1 MHNKPTNTPQGLQR
15 DSERIALLE
24 EQIQTLKHAD
34 KINQTLLEISNAV
47 NTPLHLEDLY
57 EKIHQSLNRLIYT
70 PNFYICIYDRD
81 EQLLNFPYY
90 KDERDVG
97 NDSAIVLFEKNS
109 LTGEVILNKKPLFLD
124 KAMLDQRYREKRVQG
139 SLPVIWIGVPLMAGD
154 IVIGAIAVQN
164 YSDPNAFSKKDLDI
178 LILVS
183 SHIALAIERKQFH
196 EALKESEQRYRT
208 LAEKSHDIII
218 RFDNNGRHLYVNPAI
233 KVLGFSPEEMVGKTH
248 GELNF
253 PKFLAD
259 TWEKA
264 ITQVFKTEQV
274 NRVEFKLPDGT
285 WIDWLLCPEFNSDDE
300 VISVLTFARD
310 ITRRKQRELHNS
322 CFDRINK
329 IIINAVD
336 IPKMLNQI
344 LDTMIHVF
352 DCDRAWI
359 LFPCNPEARFY
370 DVPFMRTKPEWF
382 LATDYRVDISPET
395 RLLLQEVLV
404 SEEPVVYDPN
414 SQKSIRKFVREKY
427 HVNSQMVMAVF
438 PKLGEAWE
446 VGLHQ
451 CTHERIWTSDERQ
464 LFKGI
469 CQRVSDGL
477 SSMLLHRQLAQA
489 KQYIDN
495 ILNSMPS
502 ILMGVDLEGRVT
514 HWNQQAENVTKI
526 SANMAVGRY
535 YNEMFPG
542 LNLTRNIQTAVADQ
556 KVIGKNRIR
565 QVIDDEVRYQNI
577 TVYPLTGGE
586 RQGAVIRMDDVTDQM
601 KIDLMMVQSEKM
613 LSVGGLAAGMAHE
626 INNPLAGMMQNAQ
639 VIQNRLT
646 KKIFANQAAAEK
658 AGVNFDNLQ
667 NYMEARGIIKQLEHI
682 HNAGCHAAKIVSN
695 MLSFAQKGEG
705 KKSYEN
711 LVQLMEKTIFLAK
724 NEYSLKR
731 KFDFRQ
737 ICIKIEKKPDFPM
750 VSCEPSKIQQV
761 FFNIIKNGTEA
772 MFDNRDSKTVNPGFS
787 LRFFVKNKMAVIEIA
802 DNGPGMEK
810 KIQEKIF
817 EPFFTSKDRG
827 KGTGL
832 GLSVSYFIVTK
843 NHKGELRVISSPGKG
858 TTFIIEIPIHG

>member
-1 MHNKPTNTPQGLQR
+1 LHRKPTNTPRSSQ
-15 DSERIALLE
+15 SNANRIALLE
-24 EQIQTLKHAD
+24 AEIQTLKHAD

-47 NTPLHLEDLY
+47 NTTLHLDDLY

-70 PNFYICIYDRD
+70 PNFYISIYDRE
-81 EQLLNFPYY
+81 EQLLHFPYY

-97 NDSAIVLFEKNS
+97 NDSAIVLFEENS

-124 KAMLDQRYREKRVQG
+124 KAMLDQRHREKRING
-139 SLPVIWIGVPLMAGD
+139 SLPVIWIGVPLIARD
-154 IVIGAIAVQN
+154 IVIGAIAIQN
-164 YSDPNAFSKKDLDI
+164 YTDPKAFSKKDLDI

-183 SHIALAIERKQFH
+183 SHIAMVIERKQFH
-196 EALKESEQRYRT
+196 EALKDSEQRYRT

-218 RFDNNGRHLYVNPAI
+218 RFDSNGRHLYVNPAI
-233 KVLGFSPEEMVGKTH
+233 KVLGFSPEEMVGKTY

-253 PKFLAD
+253 PKFLAE
-259 TWEKA
+259 TWENA

-274 NRVEFKLPDGT
+274 NRIEFKLPDGP

-300 VISVLTFARD
+300 VISVITFARD
-310 ITRRKQRELHNS
+310 ITQRKIRELHNS

-336 IPKMLNQI
+336 IHKMLNQI
-344 LDTMIHVF
+344 LDTMIDIF
-352 DCDRAWI
+352 DCDRAWV
-359 LFPCNPEARFY
+359 LFPCNPKARVY
-370 DVPFMRTKPEWF
+370 DFPFMRTKPEWF
-382 LATDYRVDISPET
+382 LETGFKVEITPEA
-395 RLLLQEVLV
+395 RILLQEVLA
-404 SEEPVVYDPN
+404 SEEPVVYDPR
-414 SQKSIRKFVREKY
+414 SQKIIRKFIREKY
-427 HVNSQMVMAVF
+427 HVNSQIVMAVF

-451 CTHERIWTSDERQ
+451 CTHERIWTLEEQR
-464 LFKGI
+464 LFKGL

-477 SSMLLHRQLAQA
+477 SSMLLYRQLKQA

-502 ILMGVDLEGRVT
+502 IILGVDLDGRVT
-514 HWNQQAENVTKI
+514 HWNKQAENTTKV
-526 SANMAVGRY
+526 SANKAIGRY
-535 YNEMFPG
+535 YNELFPG
-542 LNLTRNIQTAVADQ
+542 LALTRNIQTAVADQ
-556 KVIGKNRIR
+556 KVVEKNKIR

-586 RQGAVIRMDDVTDQM
+586 SQGAVIRMDDVTDQM

-646 KKIFANQAAAEK
+646 KKIPVNLSAAQK
-658 AGVNFDNLQ
+658 AGVNLDNLLD
-667 NYMEARGIIKQLEHI
+667 YMEVRGILKQFEHI
-682 HNAGCHAAKIVSN
+682 QNAGCHAAKIVSN

-705 KKSYEN
+705 KRSYEN

-731 KFDFRQ
+731 KFDFKQ
-737 ICIKIEKKPDFPM
+737 ICIKIEKKPDFPQ

-772 MFDNRDSKTVNPGFS
+772 MFDDRDSKTVKPGFS
-787 LRFFVKNKMAVIEIA
+787 IQFFVKNNMAVIEIT

-817 EPFFTSKDRG
+817 EPFFTSKATG

-832 GLSVSYFIVTK
+832 GLSVSYFIVAK
-843 NHKGELRVISSPGKG
+843 DHKGELRVISSPGKG
-858 TTFIIEIPIHG
+858 TTFIIELPIHG